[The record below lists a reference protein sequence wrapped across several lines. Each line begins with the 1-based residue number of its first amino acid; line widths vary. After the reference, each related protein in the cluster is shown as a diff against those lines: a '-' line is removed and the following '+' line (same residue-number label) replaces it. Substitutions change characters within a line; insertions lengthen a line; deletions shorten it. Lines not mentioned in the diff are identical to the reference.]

1 MGQTQFTTVRTNS
14 MSGTCHRVRPPSNEE
29 GALTQLFMDLGVREV
44 LLASYLRGFFTG
56 LLILVLAALYWHFLG
71 YPLFMAGMRRR
82 VRPPVPMEAS
92 PKISIILPVYN
103 EEGNLAPRVENLLAQ
118 DYPSD
123 LLEII
128 IVESG
133 STDGTAS
140 RAHELAARVPNLKVV
155 VQESRLGKA
164 SAVASGKTV
173 ADGSIIVVSDAN
185 AVFDRATLSKL
196 VQPFGDPTIGG
207 VGGRF
212 VPRNADDPKA
222 AGSNLYW
229 SLEEIIRSGE
239 AALDSCCTFHGEV
252 YAWRRELV
260 EPDSGAI
267 IDDLDSAIQIRRKG
281 YRIGYA
287 PGALAY
293 ESVPMTVRDM
303 AIQWK
308 KNALGAIQCAFRNW
322 RFLLGTPNFYTYL
335 IFPSHKGLQ
344 VIQPFLLLLAAL
356 AFVGAIVSGEGLT
369 DVTLIMFLFLILSAG
384 TAALLSAEISRG
396 QTRRSGSLLHP
407 TSWIRTFFAFQYAVL
422 LAWKDYILGKRDVRW
437 EKVEST
443 RV

>member
-1 MGQTQFTTVRTNS
+1 M
-14 MSGTCHRVRPPSNEE
+14 E
-29 GALTQLFMDLGVREV
+29 AGVREA
-44 LLASYLRGFFTG
+44 LLVALLGAFFIG
-56 LLILVLAALYWHFLG
+56 LLVLVLAVLYWHFLG
-71 YPLFMAGMRRR
+71 YPLLMAGMRRKKE
-82 VRPPVPMEAS
+82 PTILLKAP
-92 PKISIILPVYN
+92 PKISVILPVFN
-103 EEGNLAPRVENLLAQ
+103 EERNLAPRVENLLAQ
-118 DYPSD
+118 DYPKD
-123 LLEII
+123 QFEII

-133 STDGTAS
+133 STDDTAA

-155 VQESRLGKA
+155 VQGSRLGKA
-164 SAVASGKTV
+164 SAVASGKAV

-185 AVFDRATLSKL
+185 THFDSATLSKL
-196 VQPFGDPTIGG
+196 VQPFGDPRVGG

-212 VPRNADDPKA
+212 VPRNAADPNA

-260 EPDSGAI
+260 EPDTEAI

-281 YRIGYA
+281 YRVGYA

-303 AIQWK
+303 ATQWK

-369 DVTLIMFLFLILSAG
+369 DVALIIFPFLILSAG

>member
-1 MGQTQFTTVRTNS
+1 MGQTPLTTLRTNS

-44 LLASYLRGFFTG
+44 LLASYLGGFFTG

-164 SAVASGKTV
+164 SAVEK
-173 ADGSIIVVSDAN
+173 
-185 AVFDRATLSKL
+185 
-196 VQPFGDPTIGG
+196 QP
-207 VGGRF
+207 
-212 VPRNADDPKA
+212 
-222 AGSNLYW
+222 
-229 SLEEIIRSGE
+229 
-239 AALDSCCTFHGEV
+239 
-252 YAWRRELV
+252 
-260 EPDSGAI
+260 
-267 IDDLDSAIQIRRKG
+267 
-281 YRIGYA
+281 
-287 PGALAY
+287 
-293 ESVPMTVRDM
+293 
-303 AIQWK
+303 
-308 KNALGAIQCAFRNW
+308 
-322 RFLLGTPNFYTYL
+322 
-335 IFPSHKGLQ
+335 
-344 VIQPFLLLLAAL
+344 
-356 AFVGAIVSGEGLT
+356 
-369 DVTLIMFLFLILSAG
+369 
-384 TAALLSAEISRG
+384 
-396 QTRRSGSLLHP
+396 
-407 TSWIRTFFAFQYAVL
+407 
-422 LAWKDYILGKRDVRW
+422 
-437 EKVEST
+437 
-443 RV
+443 